1 MTSVTGEGAVPH
13 ASGDVAAVARV
24 QSVSQRLVDCLG
36 VQQDGV
42 VERSHETVHLLATQF
57 NNRTA
62 CSLYAS
68 QVSVQLRTTWHCPRL
83 LLRARRAAIDRHTRR
98 AHSSKSAVPY
108 PAVLFCSLAVLDP
121 KAGHTMD
128 VLSPFIRN
136 RRSLSVRC
144 YSGRMGQTDGHR
156 TVPYTRVE
164 CTVLLNGV

>member
-1 MTSVTGEGAVPH
+1 MTSVTCEGAVPH

-24 QSVSQRLVDCLG
+24 QSISQRLVDCLG
-36 VQQDGV
+36 VQQHGV

-98 AHSSKSAVPY
+98 AHSSKSAVPCCS
-108 PAVLFCSLAVLDP
+108 VLFFSRP
-121 KAGHTMD
+121 RSEGWPHHGRTFSIYPQ
-128 VLSPFIRN
+128 SPLPFRTLLQRAN
-136 RRSLSVRC
+136 GTDRRTSYRSI
-144 YSGRMGQTDGHR
+144 H
-156 TVPYTRVE
+156 
-164 CTVLLNGV
+164 